1 MAAAFF
7 MTICLSLSARALLH
21 WLTPAQPCTA
31 LPRPSGHTSSRN
43 ESLLSLEYVLTGRAP
58 GTVPS
63 VSSVAHRRALLM
75 IYCGL
80 LSPSPAFILC
90 TGLGVEV
97 ITNISYALNSICEE
111 ETREAGMSRLKVNLV
126 LTINLHHTNEN

>member
-7 MTICLSLSARALLH
+7 MTICLSLSARALRH

-43 ESLLSLEYVLTGRAP
+43 ESLLSLEYVLKGRAP

-75 IYCGL
+75 IYCGPP
-80 LSPSPAFILC
+80 SPSPAFILC
-90 TGLGVEV
+90 THYGLGVEV

-111 ETREAGMSRLKVNLV
+111 ETREAGMLR
-126 LTINLHHTNEN
+126 

>member
-7 MTICLSLSARALLH
+7 MTICLSLSARALRH

-31 LPRPSGHTSSRN
+31 LPRPRGHTSSRN
-43 ESLLSLEYVLTGRAP
+43 DSLLSLEYVLTGRAP

-75 IYCGL
+75 VYCGH
-80 LSPSPAFILC
+80 LSPQPSLY
-90 TGLGVEV
+90 TLHW
-97 ITNISYALNSICEE
+97 
-111 ETREAGMSRLKVNLV
+111 SRS
-126 LTINLHHTNEN
+126 